1 MISCQ
6 DFEKRLPAYQE
17 GLISGQEKKDLEDH
31 LRSCESCRLVL
42 QDLNKTQ
49 DLLGRLQEVDPPP
62 WFTQKVM
69 ARVCEEAEGKRG
81 LLKKL
86 FYPLHIKIPLEAVA
100 SILAV
105 ILAVYVFKAADP
117 EMPLLRA
124 PSESVPSIP
133 KDFAYRGKGKEI
145 SPVPAAPTALK
156 TPQNLE
162 TKTATRGRLGE
173 EQEAHQLSGSGGLR
187 DNKLEEKRTLAA
199 GSPKQPGTEIPKEL
213 FANKMEEPRP
223 SVAPLKKMESSES
236 KPAPALGA
244 ALKEKDRA
252 QPGVLESKE
261 EKGKSASD
269 RSTVGQ
275 TAVFKSTPTG
285 ITIQV
290 RDVRESVKKT
300 LDLLQQVGAK
310 NVQRE
315 TTQEIEIIAAAV
327 ESQKISR
334 LLDQLNSLGE
344 VRGKGLLPQTQEE
357 PVSIRI
363 EIIPFIP
370 NRISVPGN

>member
-17 GLISGQEKKDLEDH
+17 GLISGQDKKDLEDH

-42 QDLNKTQ
+42 QDLEKTQ
-49 DLLGRLQEVDPPP
+49 DLLGRLPEVAPPP
-62 WFTQKVM
+62 WFTRKVM
-69 ARVCEEAEGKRG
+69 ARVREEAEGEKG
-81 LLKKL
+81 LLRKL

-100 SILAV
+100 SILV
-105 ILAVYVFKAADP
+105 VVLAVYVFKATDP
-117 EMPLLRA
+117 EMQVLQR
-124 PSESVPSIP
+124 PSESVPSLP

-145 SPVPAAPTALK
+145 SPVPAAPTAPI
-156 TPQNLE
+156 TPPTLE
-162 TKTATRGRLGE
+162 TKTKGRLGE
-173 EQEAHQLSGSGGLR
+173 EQNDHPLSESGALG
-187 DNKLEEKRTLAA
+187 DKKT
-199 GSPKQPGTEIPKEL
+199 
-213 FANKMEEPRP
+213 EEPRP
-223 SVAPLKKMESSES
+223 SVAPLKKPESSES
-236 KPAPALGA
+236 KPAPALGVTA
-244 ALKEKDRA
+244 KEKDRP
-252 QPGVLESKE
+252 QPGVLESRE

-275 TAVFKSTPTG
+275 TAVLKSTPTW

-290 RDVRESVKKT
+290 RDVRESVKKA
-300 LDLLQQVGAK
+300 LDLLQQAGAR
-310 NVQRE
+310 NIQRE

-344 VRGKGLLPQTQEE
+344 VQGKGLLPQTQEE

-363 EIIPFIP
+363 EIIPSSLDD
-370 NRISVPGN
+370 RDKLDK